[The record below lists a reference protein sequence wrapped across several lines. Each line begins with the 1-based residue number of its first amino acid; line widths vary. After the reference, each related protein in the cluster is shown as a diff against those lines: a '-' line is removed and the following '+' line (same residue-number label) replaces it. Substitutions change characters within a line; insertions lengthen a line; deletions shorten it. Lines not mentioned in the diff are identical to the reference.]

1 MNMIFRFVS
10 KIYSNLELLGTIQVD
25 LRSSIIRTSELSKG
39 DRMREETKMNWIFKF
54 VSKFYSNHDILGA
67 IRVDLRSP
75 ILTC

>member
-1 MNMIFRFVS
+1 MNMICKLVS
-10 KIYSNLELLGTIQVD
+10 KFYSNHENLGAIRVD

-39 DRMREETKMNWIFKF
+39 DRMREETKMNLIFKF
-54 VSKFYSNHDILGA
+54 VSKFYSNHEILGA